1 MTNPPPNSF
10 EKEIKNS
17 SQILKEKIGEF
28 TPKVAIILGSGLSK
42 FSDEIDQLQTIQF
55 SELDGFPE
63 PVVGGHRGELG
74 LVWRVAAT
82 MYGSLVGVTVL
93 L

>member
-1 MTNPPPNSF
+1 MKNPPPNSF

-42 FSDEIDQLQTIQF
+42 FSDEIDQLQTIQY
-55 SELDGFPE
+55 SKLEGFP
-63 PVVGGHRGELG
+63 
-74 LVWRVAAT
+74 
-82 MYGSLVGVTVL
+82 
-93 L
+93 